1 MAGKEGI
8 HISWDMIHR
17 LCPLGSIWEITF
29 VPDVVSEICT
39 FVMKVFNVHF
49 LWDKGHARLSQERLN
64 GPFKRE
70 MYLGGLSVRYIYN
83 IYT

>member
-1 MAGKEGI
+1 MGHDPQIVSTWINMGN
-8 HISWDMIHR
+8 HFCSR
-17 LCPLGSIWEITF
+17 CQ
-29 VPDVVSEICT
+29 VVSEICT

-70 MYLGGLSVRYIYN
+70 MYLGGLSVRYIYIKYRY
-83 IYT
+83 IYN